1 MTPFVYAFVRA
12 AAERFD
18 LCGDVLEVGSYNVN
32 GQVRDIFEEK
42 KPPNSTY
49 LGIDFQNGPG
59 VDKIVNALD
68 LVAEFGEESF
78 DVVIC
83 CDTLEHIDYFWIAL
97 EEMKSI
103 VRSGGY
109 LLITVP
115 DFGVEVH
122 RHPQDYWRFGE
133 DSMHLLM
140 SGFTLVHQ
148 DQIKF
153 GWGIVGQKS

>member
-12 AAERFD
+12 AADRFK
-18 LCGDVLEVGSYNVN
+18 LHGEILEVGSYNVN
-32 GQVRDIFEEK
+32 GQVRDIFNG
-42 KPPNSTY
+42 NSTY
-49 LGIDFQNGPG
+49 LGIDFQDGPG
-59 VDKIVNALD
+59 VDKVVNALD
-68 LVAEFGEESF
+68 LVPEFGDDAF

-83 CDTLEHIDYFWIAL
+83 CDTLEHIDHFWLAL
-97 EEMKSI
+97 AEMKSI
-103 VRSGGY
+103 IRPGGY

-153 GWGIVGQKS
+153 GWGVVGQKP